1 MFGAL
6 YFCFT
11 LITGTYKWAPTT
23 LLLVELEHF
32 PGPFP
37 KPQIILNY
45 WILYTQASE
54 GYKKSLYLRRVGMSS
69 LQWTE

>member
-11 LITGTYKWAPTT
+11 LIIGTYKWATTT

-37 KPQIILNY
+37 KSQIILNY
-45 WILYTQASE
+45 WTLYIN
-54 GYKKSLYLRRVGMSS
+54 LYSGVGRI
-69 LQWTE
+69 